1 MANRNYSKLCTR
13 PEGATT
19 RKWQKLERRFQTPRP
34 RDEYRPANKTSRM
47 SAVRSR
53 NDDISK
59 LSEDVSNLQLEVRL
73 IQDSLHAISEMRAHS
88 GTSRYGTCGNHP
100 RLGCVEWERSDVPC
114 PVCARNTALELIVKE
129 TLQGLG
135 MTKPEPVWSLYFSLW
150 DLTEEERRKRVGEL
164 IKMLKKCD

>member
-1 MANRNYSKLCTR
+1 MARRAKV
-13 PEGATT
+13 P
-19 RKWQKLERRFQTPRP
+19 RKDIDQ
-34 RDEYRPANKTSRM
+34 RDEYRPANKTTRT

-59 LSEDVSNLQLEVRL
+59 LANDVSNLQLEVRL
-73 IQDSLHAISEMRAHS
+73 IQDNLHAISEMRTHG

-100 RLGCVEWERSDVPC
+100 RLGRVEWERSDVPC
-114 PVCARNTALELIVKE
+114 PVCARNRALELIVKE

-150 DLTEEERRKRVGEL
+150 DLTEEERRKRAGEF
-164 IKMLKKCD
+164 IKMFKKRD